1 LNDID
6 FSLLWNITIVLA
18 KDYLD
23 LAFKWDLEV
32 YNRLAKIALID
43 LSCILVPKL
52 MLTSRF
58 CKTLD
63 GNSFPQPSQIVC
75 RTVSPYKL

>member
-1 LNDID
+1 M
-6 FSLLWNITIVLA
+6 IVWA

-32 YNRLAKIALID
+32 YNRSAKIALID
-43 LSCILVPKL
+43 LGSFLIAKL

-58 CKTLD
+58 CKTLQ
-63 GNSFPQPSQIVC
+63 GNSFPQPSQIVY
-75 RTVSPYKL
+75 RPMNP

>member
-1 LNDID
+1 MNDID
-6 FSLLWNITIVLA
+6 FSLLWNITIVLV

-43 LSCILVPKL
+43 SGCILTPKL
-52 MLTSRF
+52 MLNSRF

-63 GNSFPQPSQIVC
+63 GNSLLQPS
-75 RTVSPYKL
+75 